1 MTAERGSAHLTL
13 VALLFGGVLMLGLAV
28 DIARF
33 GAAWREASHIAS
45 TAAETGAG
53 WINRRAAREGDLRV
67 APDQAEEAA
76 SAFVD
81 AAGHPGEVSVSPARV
96 CVTVIIDVKPTL
108 LTIVGAGT
116 KTVTARSCAEPH
128 QG

>member
-1 MTAERGSAHLTL
+1 MTADRGAAPLTL

-33 GAAWREASHIAS
+33 GAAWREASHVAA

-53 WINRRAAREGDLRV
+53 WINRTAAREGELRIGR
-67 APDQAEEAA
+67 A
-76 SAFVD
+76 SAESAARAFTD
-81 AAGHPGEVSVSPARV
+81 ATGHPAEVTATVDRV
-96 CVTVIIDVKPTL
+96 CVTVHIDVHPTL

-116 KTVTARSCAEPH
+116 KTVTAHACAEPR